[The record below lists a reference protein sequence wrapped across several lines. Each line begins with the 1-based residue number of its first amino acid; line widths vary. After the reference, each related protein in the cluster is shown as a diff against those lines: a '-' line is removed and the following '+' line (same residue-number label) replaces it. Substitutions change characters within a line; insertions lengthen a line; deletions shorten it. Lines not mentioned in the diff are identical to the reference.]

1 MSDFNPMTSQ
11 EARDLLYGNYPMEDD
26 SDPMIRTYSNELDE
40 GWIVQM
46 GKDSYTNTLPDAPY
60 EDAKLLAH
68 AERAL
73 RTIVEMGKPRIIR
86 TPEELE
92 ALELD
97 DADTVVLA
105 SEAGAVRTVR
115 ALAAMHRLGSV
126 WGLPAVVIATGAQ
139 VRAAREAME
148 QEHDF

>member
-1 MSDFNPMTSQ
+1 MSDKNLQDYAVELANESLRGYEFIDVVEQLEHLTVEECEQ
-11 EARDLLYGNYPMEDD
+11 VHDLITGE
-26 SDPMIRTYSNELDE
+26 
-40 GWIVQM
+40 V
-46 GKDSYTNTLPDAPY
+46 KAHLP
-60 EDAKLLAH
+60 
-68 AERAL
+68 AE
-73 RTIVEMGKPRIIR
+73 PRIIR

-97 DADTVVLA
+97 DADSVVLA

-126 WGLPAVVIATGAQ
+126 WGLPAVVIAPGAQ

-148 QEHDF
+148 QDNGF